1 MMNKPNCTVGKRKQ
15 IEVIINRYDKGSK
28 GRFKLYR
35 EKVIMEILE
44 YQEQK
49 SINTKDVK
57 KWNGQ
62 YFVIIVKGDYFGFES

>member
-1 MMNKPNCTVGKRKQ
+1 MLWIELNGHFVRNYFRRNMMNKPNCTVGKRKQ
-15 IEVIINRYDKGSK
+15 VEVIINRYDKGSK

-49 SINTKDVK
+49 SINTKGVK
-57 KWNGQ
+57 K
-62 YFVIIVKGDYFGFES
+62 